1 MKLKKVPKRWSF
13 VEVAWND
20 SIRDTCGWLKA
31 GEAVYTNTAAWLP
44 HFTAGYLAYAC
55 KGYITVMQSKS
66 SMQDDKT
73 REPRSV
79 CDGMSI
85 PLPCITAIRVI
96 RGSEYTSSKK
106 LRKQVR
112 KTTQERKGV
121 KNA

>member
-1 MKLKKVPKRWSF
+1 VKLKKVPKRWSF

-66 SMQDDKT
+66 SMQDKDA
-73 REPRSV
+73 
-79 CDGMSI
+79 G
-85 PLPCITAIRVI
+85 
-96 RGSEYTSSKK
+96 TSQR
-106 LRKQVR
+106 LRRYVYSA
-112 KTTQERKGV
+112 TMYYSH
-121 KNA
+121 